1 MLFMFGFEVNCIVV
15 GDVFFIDPQP
25 RPGQEGAEAG
35 VRAEI
40 RRLQRSQLRGSVYS
54 SQPIAIAEPIARFDL
69 FESFPDGR
77 GTKDRVH
84 YHPSMKGWEP
94 GHRVFDAEMTA
105 NPVEWLYKRLADA
118 PRYFDVRESDDVAA
132 MAARADEVV
141 GRVEELWNEVRA
153 GSLDPPQGWTDASTY
168 RRGWL

>member
-1 MLFMFGFEVNCIVV
+1 MLYTFGFDRSCIVV
-15 GDVFFIDPQP
+15 GDVFFIDPKP

-40 RRLQRSQLRGSVYS
+40 RRLERPPLRGSVYA

-69 FESFPDGR
+69 FESFPGGK
-77 GTKDRVH
+77 GTRDRVH
-84 YHPSMKGWEP
+84 YHPNMEGWEP
-94 GHRVFDAEMTA
+94 GHRVFDVDMTA
-105 NPVEWLYKRLADA
+105 NPVEWLYKRLVDA
-118 PRYFDVRESDDVAA
+118 PRFFDLDEVDDAA
-132 MAARADEVV
+132 AIAARADEVV

-153 GSLDPPQGWTDASTY
+153 GSLDPPEGWTGESTY